1 MPNFEIT
8 DAMSRTHIVNAWT
21 EEQVTHALHGTDA
34 EFEMPP
40 HERDHVSEFDL
51 PDDMTKLRAVLLV
64 ARRERLDLRAQR
76 MKRKLRPITAQE
88 LVCITMALGHL
99 KEARTYLKRAH
110 CPKTL
115 AKIHSAL
122 KSTEGAHRHAER
134 RLTASKAKPAA

>member
-8 DAMSRTHIVNAWT
+8 DAMGHVHIVNVWDET
-21 EEQVTHALHGTDA
+21 ELDYLLKETGA
-34 EFEMPP
+34 ELDTLP
-40 HERDHVSEFDL
+40 HERDWEPQYEMPEDIA
-51 PDDMTKLRAVLLV
+51 KLREVLTI
-64 ARRERLDLRAQR
+64 ARQQRRAQR